1 MAVVNYTCSSEEDAK
16 DWVRGEGLNIL
27 KATRMQVFDFMMEYF
42 SLDDEKENEI
52 ESIISDIPV

>member
-1 MAVVNYTCSSEEDAK
+1 MLIIIILLVLLLVAK

-52 ESIISDIPV
+52 ESIISDIPE